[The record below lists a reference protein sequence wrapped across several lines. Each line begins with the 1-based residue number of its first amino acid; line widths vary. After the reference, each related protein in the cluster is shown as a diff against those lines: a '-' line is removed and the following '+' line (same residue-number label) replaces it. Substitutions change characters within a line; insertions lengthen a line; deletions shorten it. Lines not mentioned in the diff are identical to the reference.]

1 MVDSTEDF
9 NEPSSRPPK
18 WKGTL
23 KRVARNNPYKT
34 LTWTKAA
41 TQVAHSTVI
50 IGIHLKYQLE
60 DELLVKCCLR
70 LLNTFIKLLQHK
82 DHCCNTMQQKIQY
95 QLNARQR

>member
-1 MVDSTEDF
+1 MIASTEDF

-18 WKGTL
+18 RKGTL

-34 LTWTKAA
+34 LTWTKEA

-60 DELLVKCCLR
+60 DELFVKYCLR
-70 LLNTFIKLLQHK
+70 LLNIFIKLLQHE
-82 DHCCNTMQQKIQY
+82 DHCCNTMQQKI
-95 QLNARQR
+95 